1 MPSITLL
8 ISNGPGKQVSWL
20 LYHMEWCFGY
30 GWLIYV
36 FFMSCVFLLLYMPH
50 KFLLVFR
57 HIEFT

>member
-1 MPSITLL
+1 
-8 ISNGPGKQVSWL
+8 
-20 LYHMEWCFGY
+20 MEWCFGY